1 MTSRRSFA
9 RTLAGAAA
17 TSPLA
22 AQTTDKP
29 LPVDDADL
37 DLKMIDIAGL
47 TDDRIRQI
55 KASLAVIAREIHTL
69 RAFELKRDCEPATS
83 LGVFDGT
90 R

>member
-1 MTSRRSFA
+1 MTSRRNFA

-17 TSPLA
+17 ATPLA
-22 AQTTDKP
+22 AQTDRP
-29 LPVDDADL
+29 LPIDDGDL

-47 TDDRIRQI
+47 TDDRKQQI
-55 KASLAVIAREIHTL
+55 KASLSTIAHEIHTL

-83 LGVFDGT
+83 LGVFDIST